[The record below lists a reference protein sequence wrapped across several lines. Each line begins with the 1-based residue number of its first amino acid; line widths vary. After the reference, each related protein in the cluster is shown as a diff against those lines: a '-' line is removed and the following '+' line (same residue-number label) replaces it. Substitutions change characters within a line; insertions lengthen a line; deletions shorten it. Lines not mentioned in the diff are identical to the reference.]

1 MESCQESTQLRQDTQ
16 TFYKRAFALVVEDHV
31 WLCHFPG
38 ISGHYTQPLST
49 LEAKTTRMHMDNHAT
64 VGKTRWPEFTEDA
77 AMRGYVRPCMKSL
90 RLGRNIPTSTRPAT
104 IKSDSGSTA
113 SKT

>member
-1 MESCQESTQLRQDTQ
+1 MESCHESTQLRQDTQ
-16 TFYKRAFALVVEDHV
+16 TFYKRAFGLVVEDYV

-38 ISGHYTQPLST
+38 ICGHYTQPLST
-49 LEAKTTRMHMDNHAT
+49 PEAKTTRIHMDNHAT

-77 AMRGYVRPCMKSL
+77 AMRGDVWSCIKSL
-90 RLGRNIPTSTRPAT
+90 RLGCNIPTSTQPAM
-104 IKSDSGSTA
+104 IKSDSGPTA